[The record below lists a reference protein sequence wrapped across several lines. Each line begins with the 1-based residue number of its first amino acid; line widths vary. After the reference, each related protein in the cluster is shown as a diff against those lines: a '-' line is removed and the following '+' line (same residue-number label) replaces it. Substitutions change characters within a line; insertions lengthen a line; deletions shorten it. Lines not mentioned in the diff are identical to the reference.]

1 MTSNGESPDHQPVC
15 VCVRACECL
24 EWDVCAVAFPA
35 TFRAVGYKLFPEHRE
50 VFQEHG
56 YKW

>member
-1 MTSNGESPDHQPVC
+1 MVNLQIISLSA
-15 VCVRACECL
+15 CVRACECL

-35 TFRAVGYKLFPEHRE
+35 TFRAVGHKLFPEHRE